1 MLYLAIDGSG
11 RLEEHSPRLTRNQQL
26 VFPDLRFTCSATV
39 SSLIVG
45 ADIPVGGLSAAPKI
59 QVWRLNEGSSDAY
72 SKVDSVVLSN
82 SFIQSVS
89 VGLAV
94 YRLETT
100 LSVMAGDILG
110 IFYPQQSNLL
120 LPSLADHGSVV
131 LRRDVEGVLPPDS
144 FLGDSNTVSSRREW
158 PLVAVS
164 MGE

>member
-1 MLYLAIDGSG
+1 MLYLGIDGRG
-11 RLEEHSPRLTRNQQL
+11 RLEENTRNQQL
-26 VFPDLRFTCSATV
+26 LFPDLRFTCSATV

-59 QVWRLNEGSSDAY
+59 QVWRLNERSSDAY

-110 IFYPQQSNLL
+110 IFYPQPSNLL

-131 LRRDVEGVLPPDS
+131 LRRDVEGFLPPDS